1 MLAHARHFTESRG
14 LLVGLRSK
22 TSPVLCPVANF
33 RLQSHECPMSLGTKY
48 LHLGQVVPMG
58 HRIDW
63 LARLLAG
70 RVGQTAAILRG
81 HAGARQTVRGN
92 CASNR

>member
-58 HRIDW
+58 HRINGWRVCW
-63 LARLLAG
+63 LGGWDKQRPFFVVMLVQG
-70 RVGQTAAILRG
+70 KQ
-81 HAGARQTVRGN
+81 
-92 CASNR
+92 